1 MLTIIAA
8 MEQELVSIRR
18 ALRVRGSASCASE
31 PPPPEL
37 HVTGI
42 GKERVRASIKRLLD
56 SRQRS
61 EPDRLLLLGFAGG
74 VDPALKSGDLVLSN
88 RYYRADVVGNPPPNP
103 PLPKGGLRES
113 PLPKGVPGKSSFG
126 NGGFR
131 RISLSASEQERD
143 FLGPDSNMWRQA
155 IEAASEA
162 GLPLF
167 QGSSLT
173 VDRVIATPEAKK
185 AAHSQYQVDTV
196 NMEDYW
202 AAEAAAE
209 AGVPFL
215 SVRAVLD
222 PAHQGLPSYLI
233 GLSERQD
240 QVMRR
245 ILTRPWQVPALLR
258 LARQAKAAQG
268 SLTRFSFAFIDHQLS
283 ARDSQPAVRQ

>member
-18 ALRVRGSASCASE
+18 ALRVRGLAPCASE

-37 HVTGI
+37 HITGI
-42 GKERVRASIKRLLD
+42 GKERVRVSIKRLLD

-88 RYYRADVVGNPPPNP
+88 RYYRADVVGNPLPNP
-103 PLPKGGLRES
+103 PLPKGDFPGS
-113 PLPKGVPGKSSFG
+113 PFG
-126 NGGFR
+126 NGGLGG
-131 RISLSASEQERD
+131 ISLSASEQERD
-143 FLGPDSNMWRQA
+143 FLEPDSNIWRQA

-173 VDRVIATPEAKK
+173 VDRVIGTPVAKK

-215 SVRAVLD
+215 AVRAVLD

-233 GLSERQD
+233 GLSEQQD

-245 ILTRPWQVPALLR
+245 ILTRPWRVPALLR